1 METSCGSTLSVLQ
14 PWAPTVY
21 FSFCLWINYSNLY
34 WDSAG
39 LIFDIVN
46 IMFSKSSDN
55 KNKNDYPTNASMTQ
69 TSLRK
74 GPKGCIFLNWST
86 VDLQYCT
93 NLWWTAE
100 WLSDAH
106 IHILFPLWFIL
117 GDRMSFP
124 VLDSGTLFIHSKCN
138 GLHLPSPD
146 SQCIPPRPCLGNH
159 KFEICVCEPVSFL
172 LLVSFVPYFRF

>member
-1 METSCGSTLSVLQ
+1 MWAAMIYGWQNGASCGSALNVLQ

-55 KNKNDYPTNASMTQ
+55 KNKNDYPTNASVTQ

-74 GPKGCIFLNWST
+74 GPKGCIF
-86 VDLQYCT
+86 
-93 NLWWTAE
+93 
-100 WLSDAH
+100 
-106 IHILFPLWFIL
+106 F
-117 GDRMSFP
+117 
-124 VLDSGTLFIHSKCN
+124 
-138 GLHLPSPD
+138 
-146 SQCIPPRPCLGNH
+146 
-159 KFEICVCEPVSFL
+159 
-172 LLVSFVPYFRF
+172 